1 MAILGHKS
9 LFEAERYKRSFAR
22 KQASRDSSVLV
33 VAMLAKKEEGMT
45 NIHCQTLKKFD
56 NPAAQLV
63 EKKESKMKDGAPE
76 RIRTSAP
83 FPRFVGADSGRRGRL
98 SAFTHV
104 HANSRECTKRGRG
117 GFWTLVNRHEALCA
131 GVALLLGCCYIVTG
145 V

>member
-1 MAILGHKS
+1 
-9 LFEAERYKRSFAR
+9 
-22 KQASRDSSVLV
+22 
-33 VAMLAKKEEGMT
+33 MLAKKEEGMT

-76 RIRTSAP
+76 RVRTSAP
-83 FPRFVGADSGRRGRL
+83 LPQICRRGFRP
-98 SAFTHV
+98 SRAFKRV
-104 HANSRECTKRGRG
+104 HACSREFSRVHEAGRG

-131 GVALLLGCCYIVTG
+131 GVALLLGCCYVVTG